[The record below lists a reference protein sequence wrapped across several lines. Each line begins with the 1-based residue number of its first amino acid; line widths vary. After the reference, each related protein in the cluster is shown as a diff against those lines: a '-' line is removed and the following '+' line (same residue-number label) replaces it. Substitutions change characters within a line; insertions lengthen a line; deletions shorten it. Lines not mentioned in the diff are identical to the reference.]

1 MVTPRMTVII
11 PARNEEHYIV
21 DTLYS
26 LRSQDYPGIYD
37 VLVVDIN
44 RPIIV

>member
-21 DTLYS
+21 DALYS
-26 LRSQDYPGIYD
+26 LRSQDHPGIYD
-37 VLVVDIN
+37 VLVVG
-44 RPIIV
+44 RKAPLV